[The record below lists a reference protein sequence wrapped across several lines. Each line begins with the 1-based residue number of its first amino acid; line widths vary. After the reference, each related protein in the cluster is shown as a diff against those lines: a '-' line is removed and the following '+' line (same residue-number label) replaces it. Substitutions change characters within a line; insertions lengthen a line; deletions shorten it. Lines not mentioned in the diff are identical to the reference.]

1 MTETKGYL
9 DKDLKIKDPLI
20 PIQDNNTYQNSQFLI
35 IRQALN
41 LKDAINLFIKHYIK
55 KNESSLFKLD
65 KLFNG
70 NWDTIIQIKEIL

>member
-9 DKDLKIKDPLI
+9 DEDPETKDPFI
-20 PIQDNNTYQNSQFLI
+20 PIQDNNTRWNSQFLM

-41 LKDAINLFIKHYIK
+41 LKDAINFFIKYYIK
-55 KNESSLFKLD
+55 KNKSSLFKLN

-70 NWDTIIQIKEIL
+70 DQDTII